1 MLIGMS
7 ARRFLRLV
15 SRIDFDCHFPE
26 DSISFIANT
35 ETAMMK
41 FNRRH
46 FLRTAAV
53 AGAGAAATPL
63 LAGPEAPAA
72 GSRPVTDEILGRI
85 AAEPVLQLKDLKDPV
100 IIESIELLRKGKD
113 HFVRVRSR
121 DGAEGVSVDD
131 GRMGVFHPI
140 LNQLVIP
147 YFIGKDAR
155 ELEEHLFGVY
165 RYQSNYKLQG
175 LPFWVPVA
183 LVEFAILDLLGRL
196 SRQSLGEMLGGIV
209 RTEVPFYVASGR
221 RDTTPEQE
229 IDYLK
234 SLVEKT
240 GARAIK
246 YRVGGRMSRNQD
258 ALPGRTD
265 KLIPLSRKVFG
276 DKMAIHA
283 DANSSYDPPEAIRVG
298 RLLEDIKAVYFE
310 EPCPFDNFDATKQ
323 VADALAIPIGLGEQ
337 ESSQWRFQWC
347 IRERVMDVVQPDL
360 YYYGGLIRSR
370 RVARMAERAGLAT
383 TLHLSGGFG
392 FVYSLHFASCTP
404 KIGPWQEYKKGVET
418 YGQWFNPP
426 LRTVEGAIGVPR
438 GPGLGLAAP
447 GEILKGATPVR
458 ESDASGKPGAEG

>member
-1 MLIGMS
+1 
-7 ARRFLRLV
+7 
-15 SRIDFDCHFPE
+15 
-26 DSISFIANT
+26 
-35 ETAMMK
+35 MK
-41 FNRRH
+41 FNRRS
-46 FLRTAAV
+46 FLRTT
-53 AGAGAAATPL
+53 AAA
-63 LAGPEAPAA
+63 GIGSAA
-72 GSRPVTDEILGRI
+72 ASLFARPGEPSLGRQPVTDEVLERV
-85 AAEPVLQLKDLKDPV
+85 AAEPVLQLKGLNTPV

-131 GRMGVFHPI
+131 GRMGIFHPI

-147 YFIGKDAR
+147 YFLGKDAR
-155 ELEEHLFGVY
+155 GLEEHLFGVY

-175 LPFWVPVA
+175 LALWVPVA
-183 LVEFAILDLLGRL
+183 LVEFAILDLLGRM
-196 SRQSLGEMLGGIV
+196 SGRSLGELLGGIV
-209 RTEVPFYVASGR
+209 RTNVPFYVASGR

-246 YRVGGRMSRNQD
+246 YRVGGRMDRNRD

-298 RLLEDIKAVYFE
+298 RLLEDIKAIHYE
-310 EPCPFDNFDATKQ
+310 EPCPFDNFDATRK
-323 VADALAIPIGLGEQ
+323 VADALAIPVALGEQ

-347 IRERVMDVVQPDL
+347 IGHRVMDIVQPDL
-360 YYYGGLIRSR
+360 YYYGGLVRSR
-370 RVARMAERAGLAT
+370 RVARMAEQAGLAT
-383 TLHLSGGFG
+383 TVHLSGGFG
-392 FVYSLHFASCTP
+392 FVYSLQFASCTP

-418 YGQWFNPP
+418 YGQWFDPP
-426 LRTVEGAIGVPR
+426 LRIVEGAIGVPR
-438 GPGLGLAAP
+438 GPGLGLAAA
-447 GEILKGATPVR
+447 GELLKGAVPVR
-458 ESDASGKPGAEG
+458 EDGASPGSAGSG